1 MTPSDRQD
9 APTPR
14 TDALVAQAVEAG
26 TCWPLSSARFRDLAY
41 ELEYELE
48 RELAHVAAQ
57 TATLEREVA
66 ELKTAI
72 ETIRAAWAAD
82 DGTAATELAI
92 EDAVCAAMDLA
103 ALTRATPSTP

>member
-1 MTPSDRQD
+1 MSAPNSQD
-9 APTPR
+9 APTPHPYSTVPLPDGIVIGGPYQDTIISWPNGNSR
-14 TDALVAQAVEAG
+14 RATKVE
-26 TCWPLSSARFRDLAY
+26 T
-41 ELEYELE
+41 
-48 RELAHVAAQ
+48 VAAQ

-103 ALTRATPSTP
+103 ALTRATPAKDGR